1 MTTDRD
7 EVNRDSPHE
16 LLLCARGPTSS
27 MTVLM
32 RQNMRPSG
40 DIEEM
45 QEEAEAHE
53 EEADGG
59 SDLMHIR
66 VRYWWRMGGR
76 TM

>member
-7 EVNRDSPHE
+7 EVNRDNPHE

-27 MTVLM
+27 MAVLM
-32 RQNMRPSG
+32 RQNMQPSR
-40 DIEEM
+40 DIEEV

-53 EEADGG
+53 EEAVGG

-66 VRYWWRMGGR
+66 VRYWRRIGGR

>member
-1 MTTDRD
+1 
-7 EVNRDSPHE
+7 
-16 LLLCARGPTSS
+16 
-27 MTVLM
+27 M
-32 RQNMRPSG
+32 RQTMRPSG

-53 EEADGG
+53 KEVDGD

-66 VRYWWRMGGR
+66 VRYWRRMGGR